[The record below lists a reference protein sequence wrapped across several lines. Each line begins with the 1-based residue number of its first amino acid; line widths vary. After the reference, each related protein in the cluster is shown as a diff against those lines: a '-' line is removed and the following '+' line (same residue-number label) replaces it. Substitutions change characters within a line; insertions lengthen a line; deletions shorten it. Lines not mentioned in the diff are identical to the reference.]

1 MTEYIHT
8 PEDKARHKVINPM
21 LKKAG
26 WIIQDFKNA
35 NIRAAKGIAV
45 EYFHMGQGV
54 GEADYVLFV
63 NGIACGIIEAKK
75 EGETLTGKEIQS
87 SRYAEGFPEQFKS
100 VPLPLPFVYETSGS
114 ETHFTNLWDPKPQSR
129 AVFSFHRPETCENW
143 LEESRETFRKRLS
156 TTHELNN
163 DTLWPAQKIA
173 IINTESSL
181 ALWKPKSLLQMATG
195 SGKTYTAV
203 NICYRLLKNAK
214 AKRILFLV
222 DRGNLGEQTET
233 EFQKFTTPD
242 DGRKFTEIYG
252 VQRLTSNFIDSS
264 SKVCISTI
272 QRVYSM
278 LRGEELDESA
288 EERSGFET
296 GPDEM
301 KKVEY
306 NEKIP
311 IEEFD
316 IVIVD
321 ECHRSIYNQ
330 WKQVLDYFDSFLLGL
345 TATPSMHTIGFFNQN
360 MVMEYGHEAA
370 VADGVNVDFGVYR
383 IKTKITEDGSTIDA
397 GTVIQKRDKRTRRKR
412 WETLEEAEVYDSS
425 KLDRSVV
432 ATNQIRTI
440 VRTFKDK
447 LFTEIFPGRTVMPK
461 TLIFA
466 KDDNHAEE
474 IVQIVREEFGESNKF
489 AVKITYKTEGETP
502 KNLIQQF
509 RNSFYPRIAVTVD
522 MIATGTDIKPL
533 EVVFFM
539 RDIHSSNYFEQMK
552 GRGVRVIPN
561 DDFKAVTP
569 DAMAKDH
576 FIIVDAVGVTDADH
590 ELSESKPLEQKLG
603 VSFEKLLQNI
613 RYGDPTDEDLSSM
626 ASRLSRLQ
634 KKLNDTQK
642 AEIEK
647 LSGGADLK
655 FFAKLFVEAINPD
668 NNLTKAREKFGDD
681 VTTDQLNEVCAESRN
696 VAITEFLNHGELLTR
711 LPEIKKETE
720 VIIDNVSVDE
730 VLETGFS
737 EESTEKAKQT
747 IQSFEKFI
755 EENKDELTI
764 IQAFYNN
771 KNLKYSDLKE
781 MVEKIRTPPYSLT
794 SPKLWSAY
802 KQLEDGKVHGSAK
815 GKPVDFVSLLR
826 FELGKDETLEPY
838 VVTVN
843 ERFSNWLSKQKAMG
857 VSFSQ
862 EQLNWLEKIKEH
874 ISESVEITTDDFE
887 LGTLAQMGGLGK
899 AHQVFGDRLNGIIEE
914 LNELSV

>member
-1 MTEYIHT
+1 MTEFRE
-8 PEDKARHKVINPM
+8 PENQARHNIINPM
-21 LKKAG
+21 LIQAG
-26 WIIQDFKNA
+26 WEVQDYKNA
-35 NIRAAKGIAV
+35 NIRSAKGVAV
-45 EYFHMGQGV
+45 EYFHMGKGV

-63 NGIACGIIEAKK
+63 NGLACGIIEAKK
-75 EGETLTGKEIQS
+75 EGETLTGKEFQS
-87 SRYAEGFPEQFKS
+87 SRYAKGFPEKFRH
-100 VPLPLPFVYETSGS
+100 VELPLPFVYESSGS
-114 ETHFTNLWDPKPQSR
+114 ETRFTNLWDPKPQSR
-129 AVFSFHRPETCENW
+129 EVFSFHRPETCQKL
-143 LEESRETFRKRLS
+143 LEEGHETFRKRLS
-156 TTHELNN
+156 SKHELNN
-163 DTLWPAQKIA
+163 NTLWPAQRKA
-173 IINTESSL
+173 ILNMESSFTK
-181 ALWKPKSLLQMATG
+181 WKPKALLQMATG

-222 DRGNLGEQTET
+222 DRGNLGDAAES
-233 EFQKFTTPD
+233 EFQKFSTPD

-252 VQRLTSNFIDSS
+252 VQHLTSNFIDDS

-278 LRGEELDESA
+278 LRGEELDETA
-288 EERSGFET
+288 EEHSGFES
-296 GPDEM
+296 GPD
-301 KKVEY
+301 KVKTVEY

-316 IVIVD
+316 VIIVD

-330 WKQVLDYFDSFLLGL
+330 WKQVLDYFDSFLIGL
-345 TATPSMHTIGFFNQN
+345 TATPSKHTIGFFNQN
-360 MVMEYGHEAA
+360 LVMEYGHDEA

-383 IKTKITEDGSTIDA
+383 IKTKITKDGSIIEA

-412 WETLEEAEVYDSS
+412 WETLEDAEVYESS

-440 VRTFKDK
+440 MRTFKEK
-447 LFTEIFPGRTVMPK
+447 LFTEIFPGRTVVPK

-474 IVQIVREEFGESNKF
+474 IVKIVREEFGESNKF

-502 KNLIQQF
+502 KNLISQF

-552 GRGVRVIPN
+552 GRGVRVIAN

-576 FIIVDAVGVTDADH
+576 FIIVDAIGVTDEDH
-590 ELSESKPLEQKLG
+590 KLSDSKPLEQKLG

-613 RYGDPTDEDLSSM
+613 RYGNPKDEDLSSM

-634 KKLNDTQK
+634 KKLSDTQK
-642 AEIEK
+642 TEIEK

-655 FFAKLFVEAINPD
+655 FFAKLFVNAINRD
-668 NNLTKAREKFGDD
+668 NNIQKARDKYGEK
-681 VTTDQLNEVCAESRN
+681 VTAKQITEVCTESRN
-696 VAITEFLNHGELLTR
+696 EAITEFLSHTKLVTR

-720 VIIDNVSVDE
+720 MIIDDISVDE
-730 VLETGFS
+730 ILDSGFS
-737 EESTEKAKQT
+737 EGSTKKAKQT
-747 IQSFEKFI
+747 IKSFEKFI

-771 KNLKYSDLKE
+771 KNLRYDDLKE
-781 MVEKIRTPPYSLT
+781 MVDKIKTPPYQLT
-794 SPKLWSAY
+794 SPKLWNAY

-815 GKPVDFVSLLR
+815 GKAVDFVSLLR
-826 FELGKDETLEPY
+826 FELGKDDTLEPF

-843 ERFSNWLSKQKAMG
+843 ERFSSWLSKQITLG

-874 ISESVEITTDDFE
+874 IAESVEITTDDFE
-887 LGTLAQMGGLGK
+887 LGVLGRMGGLGK
-899 AHQVFGDRLNGIIEE
+899 AHQVFGDKLNTIIAE

>member
-1 MTEYIHT
+1 MTDYRQ
-8 PEDKARHKVINPM
+8 PEDRARHNIINPM
-21 LKKAG
+21 LTKAG
-26 WIIQDFKNA
+26 WIIQDFKNS
-35 NIRAAKGIAV
+35 NIRASKGVAV
-45 EYFHMGQGV
+45 EYFHMGHGV

-63 NGIACGIIEAKK
+63 NGLACGIIEAKK
-75 EGETLTGKEIQS
+75 EGETLRGKEFQS
-87 SRYAEGFPEQFKS
+87 GRYAEGFPEQFRS

-129 AVFSFHRPETCENW
+129 EVFSFHRPETCEKW
-143 LEESRETFRKRLS
+143 LEECRETLRKRLS
-156 TTHELNN
+156 IKHELNN
-163 DTLWPAQKIA
+163 DTLWPAQRKA
-173 IINTESSL
+173 ILNTENSL
-181 ALWKPKSLLQMATG
+181 ALWKPKSLIQMATG

-233 EFQKFTTPD
+233 EFQKFSTPD

-272 QRVYSM
+272 QRIYSM
-278 LRGEELDESA
+278 LRGEELDETA
-288 EERSGFET
+288 EVKSGFEVKQ
-296 GPDEM
+296 PD
-301 KKVEY
+301 KIKTIEY
-306 NEKIP
+306 NDKIP

-316 IVIVD
+316 IIIVD

-330 WKQVLDYFDSFLLGL
+330 WKQVLDYFDAFLLGL
-345 TATPSMHTIGFFNQN
+345 TATPSLHTIGFFNQN
-360 MVMEYGHEAA
+360 MVMEYGHEEA

-383 IKTKITEDGSTIDA
+383 IKTKITRDGSTIDA

-412 WETLEEAEVYDSS
+412 WETLEEAEIYDSS

-440 VRTFKDK
+440 IKTFKDK
-447 LFTEIFPGRTVMPK
+447 IFTEIFPGRTVVPK

-502 KNLIQQF
+502 KNLISQF

-576 FIIVDAVGVTDADH
+576 FIIVDAVGVTDEDH
-590 ELSESKPLEQKLG
+590 ELSETKPLEQKIG
-603 VSFEKLLQNI
+603 VSFEQLLKNI
-613 RYGDPTDEDLSSM
+613 RYGDPTDDDLSSM

-634 KKLNDTQK
+634 KRLNESQNS
-642 AEIEK
+642 EIKK

-655 FFAKLFVEAINPD
+655 FFAKCFVNAINPD
-668 NNLTKAREKFGDD
+668 NNLVKAKEKYGKD
-681 VTTDQLNEVCAESRN
+681 VTSDQLNKVCAESRN
-696 VAITEFLNHGELLTR
+696 IAITEFLNYGELVSR

-720 VIIDNVSVDE
+720 IIIDNVSVDE
-730 VLETGFS
+730 ILDIGFS
-737 EESTEKAKQT
+737 EESTEKTKKT
-747 IQSFEKFI
+747 IESFEKFI

-781 MVEKIRTPPYSLT
+781 MVAKVNNPPYNLT
-794 SPKLWSAY
+794 SPKLWNAY
-802 KQLEDGKVHGSAK
+802 KLREKGKVYGSVK
-815 GKPVDFVSLLR
+815 GKVVDFVSLFR
-826 FELGKDETLEPY
+826 FELGKDKTLEPF

-843 ERFSNWLSKQKAMG
+843 ERFANWLSKQKSIG
-857 VSFSQ
+857 VSFTQ